1 MFFLYHNLEVRFKM
15 HPHHMNRAAT
25 KLDVISLI
33 KDRVEGTYYPDYG
46 LIIQVLPKN
55 NSL

>member
-15 HPHHMNRAAT
+15 HPHDMDKAAN
-25 KLDVISLI
+25 KLEVISLI
-33 KDRVEGTYYPDYG
+33 KNRVTGTYYSDYG